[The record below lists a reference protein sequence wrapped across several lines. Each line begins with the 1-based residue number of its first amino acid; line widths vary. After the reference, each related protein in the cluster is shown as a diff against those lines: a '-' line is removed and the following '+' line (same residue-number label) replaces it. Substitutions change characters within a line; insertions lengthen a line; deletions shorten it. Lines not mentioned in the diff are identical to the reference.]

1 MAQTT
6 KMPIQLT
13 LLRDVENGGKSEQPQ
28 AIAQQFVEF
37 INAAKSSI
45 HICIYDFRL
54 TPALGDPILEAL
66 KQQAKAGIRVRIAF
80 DQGKA
85 AVAAGTQTFAA
96 LGADP
101 APTGTKGYLEQA
113 FAGSEVQLAPIDPG
127 SHIMHN
133 KYIVRDIGTPAATVW
148 MGSANFTDDAWTYQD
163 NNIVQISSPELANY
177 YETDF
182 QELWNQRKIGSTGV
196 NDKGSLKVGD
206 ISIDVA
212 FSPGEGASIDQ
223 TISSLISSART
234 RIKIASMVITSHTIL
249 GALDDAV
256 RHSQVKEFGGT
267 YDATQMD
274 KTVSVWSKSDNNAGI
289 AETFKSVA
297 SHLAGKH
304 SAPYDPAGKHN
315 FMHNKVVVCD
325 DAVVTGSFNFSKNA
339 AMNAENILVIH
350 DAEIADQYSKYIDQ
364 LIEVYSHTG
373 AKSPA
378 KSRKPAHA

>member
-1 MAQTT
+1 MTQKAKSST
-6 KMPIQLT
+6 QLT
-13 LLRDVENGGKSEQPQ
+13 LLRDIDHGGKADQPK

-37 INAAKSSI
+37 INAARSSL

-80 DQGKA
+80 DRGKE
-85 AVAAGTQTFAA
+85 AVASGAQTFAS

-101 APTGTKGYLEQA
+101 APTGTRAYLEKA
-113 FAGSEVQLAPIDPG
+113 FEGSEVQLAPIDPG

-133 KYIVRDIGTPAATVW
+133 KFIVRDIGTPAATIW

-163 NNIVQISSPELANY
+163 NNILQIASAALANY

-182 QELWNQRKIGSTGV
+182 QELWNQRDIKSTGV
-196 NDKGSLKVGD
+196 NDRGTVNVDST
-206 ISIDVA
+206 SIEVA
-212 FSPGEGASIDQ
+212 FSPGEGATIDQ
-223 TISSLISSART
+223 TISSLISSARS

-249 GALDDAV
+249 GALDDAIA
-256 RHSQVKEFGGT
+256 HDQVKEFGGT
-267 YDATQMD
+267 YDGTQMN
-274 KTVSVWSKSDNNAGI
+274 KTVAQWSKSDKSAGV

-297 SHLAGKH
+297 SHLVGKH
-304 SAPYDPAGKHN
+304 SLPYEPNGKHN

-339 AMNAENILVIH
+339 TMNAENILVIH
-350 DAEIADQYSKYIDQ
+350 DAAIADQYSEYIDQ
-364 LIEVYSHTG
+364 LIAAYSH

-378 KSRKPAHA
+378 KAHKSAS